1 MIKKRFVNIDQVAK
15 DFDVCRQT
23 INRWVESGIFP
34 APLRFGRKKVWLQ
47 TTIETLI
54 QSKVEE
60 TKGVTP

>member
-47 TTIETLI
+47 TTIETFI